1 MNRRN
6 ILSLSVITAWG
17 LALLP
22 GSAVGQ
28 QKSLKDQLVGT
39 WTPVSWEQDVAGGS
53 KFQRFGAPPKG
64 VTVFEANGR
73 FIQIFLRPDLAK
85 IASNNLSSPTPEEA
99 KAIVGGAI
107 AYYGT
112 YTVDEAAKIVS
123 YRIEASSF
131 PNQLGIEQK
140 RTITSM
146 TPTEM
151 KYINTTVVGG
161 AGQITIT
168 LKRAN

>member
-39 WTPVSWEQDVAGGS
+39 WMPVSWEQDVAGGS

-73 FIQIFLRPDLAK
+73 FIVA
-85 IASNNLSSPTPEEA
+85 
-99 KAIVGGAI
+99 
-107 AYYGT
+107 
-112 YTVDEAAKIVS
+112 
-123 YRIEASSF
+123 
-131 PNQLGIEQK
+131 
-140 RTITSM
+140 
-146 TPTEM
+146 
-151 KYINTTVVGG
+151 
-161 AGQITIT
+161 
-168 LKRAN
+168 

>member
-1 MNRRN
+1 
-6 ILSLSVITAWG
+6 V
-17 LALLP
+17 
-22 GSAVGQ
+22 
-28 QKSLKDQLVGT
+28 
-39 WTPVSWEQDVAGGS
+39 GGS
-53 KFQRFGAPPKG
+53 
-64 VTVFEANGR
+64 
-73 FIQIFLRPDLAK
+73 
-85 IASNNLSSPTPEEA
+85 
-99 KAIVGGAI
+99 I

-112 YTVDEAAKIVS
+112 YSVDEAAKVVS
-123 YRIEASSF
+123 YRIESSSF

-140 RTITSM
+140 RTITSI

>member
-1 MNRRN
+1 MHRRN
-6 ILSLSVITAWG
+6 ILSLSVITACG

-22 GSAVGQ
+22 GSAVSQ

-39 WTPVSWEQDVAGGS
+39 WTPVSWEQDVAGGG
-53 KFQRFGAPPKG
+53 KLQRFGANPKG

-73 FIQIFLRPDLAK
+73 FIQMFMRPDLPK
-85 IASNNLSSPTPEEA
+85 IASNNLSSPTPEEG

-112 YTVDEAAKIVS
+112 YSVDEAAKIVS

-140 RTITSM
+140 RTITSI